1 MTTPWFALGVFQRNG
16 VTTNLYLELLKN
28 VLTDQINHPSE
39 ARLEGTDWPE
49 NGFTMIGL
57 KRLENIQKC
66 ATEVLKQN
74 IEGDFLEAG
83 VWKGGASIFMR
94 AILKSLEIHDKSV
107 WLADS
112 FQGLP
117 PPNPAYPADKDDTHY
132 QFEDLA
138 VSLEQVKRNFQAFDL
153 LDGQVKFIEGWFH
166 ESLYTAPVDRISLL
180 RLDGDMYESTYV
192 SLDALY
198 HKVSAGGFVI
208 IDDYGYIES
217 CRRAVHDFLD
227 KNALQPNIQK
237 IDWTGVYWRKEA

>member
-1 MTTPWFALGVFQRNG
+1 MKNH
-16 VTTNLYLELLKN
+16 LYLDLLKN

-39 ARLEGTDWPE
+39 ARREGTDWPE

-57 KRLENIQKC
+57 KRLNNIQMC
-66 ATEVLKQN
+66 ATEVIEKK

-94 AILKSLEIHDKSV
+94 AILRSSEIRDKTV

-112 FQGLP
+112 FKGLP
-117 PPNPAYPADKDDTHY
+117 PPNDEYPADKDDIHY
-132 QFEDLA
+132 QYEKLA
-138 VSLEQVKRNFQAFDL
+138 ISLEQVKRNFQIFDL
-153 LDGQVKFIEGWFH
+153 LDDQVRFIEGWFH
-166 ESLYTAPVDRISLL
+166 ETLFTAPVDKISLL

-227 KNALQPNIQK
+227 KNSLKPSIKK
-237 IDWTGVYWRKEA
+237 IDWTGVYWIKE